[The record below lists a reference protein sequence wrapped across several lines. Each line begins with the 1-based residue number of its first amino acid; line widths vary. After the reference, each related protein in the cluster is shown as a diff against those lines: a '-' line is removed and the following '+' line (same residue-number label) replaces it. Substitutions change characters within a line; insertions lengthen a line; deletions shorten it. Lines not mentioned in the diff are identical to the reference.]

1 MKISLRFV
9 IIFLFLINVKLFSQD
24 DMTLQKAVKIALENN
39 YTIQIAENESKL
51 SAINYSY
58 GLYNLLPQIDLTG
71 RYNNS
76 TQNVQQEFL
85 DGRFLER
92 DGAKSSAYEGT
103 LGLNWTIFDGLQMFI
118 NYNKL
123 GELKG
128 IGELKLKSQVET
140 TVRDVSIA
148 FYNLLRLKE
157 NLTIVSKN
165 LEISRERFKYVQDRF
180 DVGVAPKGEL
190 LQANIDLNADVS
202 DSIDKQMSYD
212 NALVEFERLINL
224 KSDAKFEIVGK
235 FDVTNNYSVDS
246 ELSKVNSNTD
256 VMITDKM
263 IGLSEYDIESFKA
276 DYYPRLSLYGNLNYN
291 RQESEAGFLRSNTS
305 NGLNYGVNL
314 SFSLFDGMRTSALI
328 ENAKVNK
335 MTAELM
341 MKDLVEQIKRA
352 IIITCNNFNT
362 YKELSAFEIQN
373 TRSSEENID
382 LALESLKLGLMS
394 PIEFRE
400 IQRQNLNAQLRLLNT
415 NYNIKINEI
424 ELERLTGSIIKN

>member
-1 MKISLRFV
+1 M
-9 IIFLFLINVKLFSQD
+9 
-24 DMTLQKAVKIALENN
+24 
-39 YTIQIAENESKL
+39 
-51 SAINYSY
+51 
-58 GLYNLLPQIDLTG
+58 
-71 RYNNS
+71 
-76 TQNVQQEFL
+76 
-85 DGRFLER
+85 
-92 DGAKSSAYEGT
+92 
-103 LGLNWTIFDGLQMFI
+103 
-118 NYNKL
+118 
-123 GELKG
+123 
-128 IGELKLKSQVET
+128 KSQVET